1 MVVHER
7 IRDFCDCK
15 RHTYASRLAA
25 TTDLVDEFVS
35 QWSEESLQLCVSK
48 ESASVFQATG
58 NKQAP
63 SSGPRGNGASQPGDV
78 ARVHKQFTMPL
89 FGYFVLE
96 DLPPLAT
103 DSSTIRQWWY
113 RFLCSTRAMLSH
125 PPNRLPIGLVSN
137 EARSLLRSLHD
148 HQPKPKLNLRQV
160 PVRRKITASFDV
172 SPHFVGRCAPPSV
185 FCRHACLPAGPRPRV
200 ASLLNRDRSCRT
212 RHKTGARRT
221 VCQ

>member
-1 MVVHER
+1 MSSSLNGVR
-7 IRDFCDCK
+7 K
-15 RHTYASRLAA
+15 
-25 TTDLVDEFVS
+25 VS
-35 QWSEESLQLCVSK
+35 SFAYPKKAPAFSK
-48 ESASVFQATG
+48 LQATS
-58 NKQAP
+58 KHRHQALGET
-63 SSGPRGNGASQPGDV
+63 GPRSQEMWQGCIYTVYDAPFWIFCS
-78 ARVHKQFTMPL
+78 RR
-89 FGYFVLE
+89 
-96 DLPPLAT
+96 
-103 DSSTIRQWWY
+103 SSTFGHRFLHIRQWWY